1 MPNEKQLLVERD
13 AEAVRN
19 AALEEAA
26 VAMSPALRNM
36 ISRGEAAATIR
47 ALKRKPA
54 PEVQD
59 ELQAAQAECA
69 RLRRVNFELE
79 RAARQHE
86 AQLKRQAAA
95 AQRAAHTSPA
105 AARLTHRAR
114 EFAEWLNERRHYDVS
129 AVFHELLT
137 KVCDLLA
144 STSWLPIDT
153 APRGGELM
161 LLAGEMDGPGDWRI
175 KVGGYWNGE
184 WHIFGA
190 SWTPSR
196 WMPLPLPPELLSE
209 DLVQWALTGGPVTL
223 APAETTSCDSER
235 LQCWNCRRTM
245 TYDQRSDADGQ
256 CPYCD
261 AEIELYSDI
270 PGEPPAKERA
280 FHFWDFTD
288 AKTASV
294 ATAQAKSR
302 KGWKLFRVSQGFG
315 AAGGTAQYEHALV
328 GPEGEIFKVST
339 RTVAAADVHVDELV
353 LPLSMNVLLLPGIAK
368 THLTAEAGRRGLNR
382 AEDLGAKW
390 NGERRSW
397 MIRPEAASQFSQ
409 WIPADS
415 APVHM
420 FPSLQH
426 DEKR

>member
-1 MPNEKQLLVERD
+1 MPNEKQPLVAGD

-26 VAMSPALRNM
+26 VAMLPALRNM
-36 ISRGEAAATIR
+36 LSRGEAAATIR
-47 ALKRKPA
+47 ALKRQPA

-79 RAARQHE
+79 SAARQHE
-86 AQLKRQAAA
+86 AQMKRHAA
-95 AQRAAHTSPA
+95 AQLALHASPTA
-105 AARLTHRAR
+105 VKLTHRAR
-114 EFAEWLNERRHYDVS
+114 EFAEWLNERRQYDVS
-129 AVFHELLT
+129 AVFHEVLS
-137 KVCDLLA
+137 KVCGLLA
-144 STSWLPIDT
+144 ATSWLAIET
-153 APRGGELM
+153 APRSGELM

-175 KVGGYWNGE
+175 KVGGYWNGA

-190 SWTPSR
+190 SWTPTR
-196 WMPLPLPPELLSE
+196 WMPLPLPPEVLAE
-209 DLVQWALTGGPVTL
+209 DLVRWALTGGPSTP
-223 APAETTSCDSER
+223 APAGTPSQGSKT

-245 TYDQRSDADGQ
+245 TYDQRADADGQ

-261 AEIELYSDI
+261 AEIELYPESQ
-270 PGEPPAKERA
+270 GEGPARDCA

-294 ATAQAKSR
+294 ATVQAKAR
-302 KGWKLFRVSQGFG
+302 KGWKLFRVSQGVG

-328 GPEGEIFKVST
+328 GPAGELLKVST
-339 RTVAAADVHVDELV
+339 RTVGVADVFAEEGV
-353 LPLSMNVLLLPGIAK
+353 LPLSMNVLLVPGIAK

-382 AEDLGAKW
+382 AEDLGARW
-390 NGERRSW
+390 NSERRSW
-397 MIRPEAASQFSQ
+397 MIRPDAAAGFAQ
-409 WIPADS
+409 WLPADA

-420 FPSLQH
+420 FPSL
-426 DEKR
+426 EREANR